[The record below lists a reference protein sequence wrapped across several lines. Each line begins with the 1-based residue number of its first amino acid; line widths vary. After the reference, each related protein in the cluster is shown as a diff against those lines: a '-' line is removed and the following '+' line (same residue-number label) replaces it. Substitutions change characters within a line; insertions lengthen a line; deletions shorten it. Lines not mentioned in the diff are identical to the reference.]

1 MNLTDNLTLERCPHC
16 KVGRPNL
23 RRVATC
29 ETNNHLNSHPRKWS
43 AYSCSTCG
51 GVIIASAKN
60 WNGIVN
66 EVYPDLDK
74 VDDNI
79 PSPARDYLEQANETI
94 HAASGSIML
103 AASSIDAM
111 LKIKG
116 YKDGSLYE
124 RINKASKEHLITDG
138 MAKWAHKVRLDANGQ
153 RHADDKIVL
162 PTVEDAKHT
171 LDFAKALG
179 QFLFVLPSKVEK
191 GIADSEPASP
201 QQ

>member
-1 MNLTDNLTLERCPHC
+1 MNLTENLSLDRCPHC
-16 KVGRPNL
+16 KVGHPNL
-23 RRVATC
+23 RRIHTL
-29 ETNNHLNSHPRKWS
+29 ETNNHQQSYLRRWGI
-43 AYSCSTCG
+43 YSCATCG
-51 GVIIASAKN
+51 GLTIASAQH
-60 WNGIVN
+60 WNGFIN
-66 EVYPDLDK
+66 EVYPELDK

-103 AASSIDAM
+103 SASSVDAM
-111 LKIKG
+111 LKLKG
-116 YKDGSLYE
+116 YKEGSLYE
-124 RINKASKEHLITDG
+124 RINKASKEHLITEG

-191 GIADSEPASP
+191 GIADTEPASP